1 MMRIWRLWSREANKR
16 VYAKKY
22 GEITQG
28 DTMLRKLKEKDALL
42 MLEWMHDEEICS
54 GFQYP
59 FADMTLVKAEDFIRH
74 SYDEEN
80 QHFAFVNEQ
89 DEYLGTVSLKHI
101 SHVNDKAEYAVV
113 ARKCAQGTGAAQRAT
128 EELLRYAFTELNLN
142 KVCLSVLA
150 ENVRA
155 QKFYEKCGFK
165 REGLEKDAVK
175 IKGIYHD
182 HIWYGIVRR
191 GA

>member
-1 MMRIWRLWSREANKR
+1 
-16 VYAKKY
+16 
-22 GEITQG
+22 
-28 DTMLRKLKEKDALL
+28 MLRKLKEKDAPF

-59 FADMTLVKAEDFIRH
+59 FADMTLESARAFIRN
-74 SYDEEN
+74 SFDEGN
-80 QHFAFVNEQ
+80 QHFAFVDAQ
-89 DEYLGTVSLKHI
+89 DEYLGTISLKHI

-113 ARKCAQGTGAAQRAT
+113 ARKCAQGTGAARCAT
-128 EELLRYAFTELNLN
+128 EELLRYAFTELKLN

-155 QKFYEKCGFK
+155 QRFYEKCGFE
-165 REGLEKDAVK
+165 REGIERDAVK

-182 HIWYGIVRR
+182 HVWYGIVRR
-191 GA
+191 